1 MTEIE
6 TVDTALST
14 GGAEKVVL
22 TGASKTYDT
31 ASGPTIALQATDL
44 TIEPGEFVCIV
55 GPSGCGKTTLLQL
68 LAGFLEPTDGTV
80 EDMGRAVG
88 AARRRQ
94 SCSDYCTGQIT
105 TNCQCVR

>member
-68 LAGFLEPTDGTV
+68 LGGLLVPTEGEV
-80 EDMGRAVG
+80 KKLIRF
-88 AARRRQ
+88 
-94 SCSDYCTGQIT
+94 
-105 TNCQCVR
+105 